1 MPYFSLIFLS
11 LVGLWVKSGS
21 ISCLQMVIFCFANE
35 VMRKKKKKIPTVIHI
50 VQNAIIHAVFIQ
62 GIFIKHLLCSKVIR
76 DSVVNT
82 NRKILYF

>member
-1 MPYFSLIFLS
+1 M
-11 LVGLWVKSGS
+11 
-21 ISCLQMVIFCFANE
+21 
-35 VMRKKKKKIPTVIHI
+35 IHI

-82 NRKILYF
+82 NRKILYFWEMYILGEDTDNKEINKCISQGRI